1 MKNKGRFIWIL
12 ILVSILT
19 LSVFNIYEPNQVNA
33 QSNKSSSDDF
43 FHYTRLF
50 QKVFI
55 TLQQNFVDEDKVSTK
70 DLMYGAIKGMLEA
83 TGDPFTQFM
92 DENLNDEFKEEMSG
106 KFGGVGLVITTTDDR
121 NWVMVL
127 APIEDGPSEKLGIL
141 PGDIIAEIE
150 GESAEGKTPDDIMRL
165 LRGEKGTRVNIGIR
179 REGVKDILDFEI
191 KRDTISIESVKYK
204 MLDDGVG
211 YVRVTTFGNDTA
223 SDFKN
228 ALKDM
233 VGKGKAKS
241 LIIDMRNNPGG
252 RLDAAID
259 MADMLLSDGKIVYV
273 RGRNSE
279 QDDDFYATKRH
290 DTAVDIPVVVLV
302 NKYSASAAEV
312 FAGAL
317 QDNERATIIGETTFG
332 KFSVQYVMPLD
343 QRDNTSFKVTIAH
356 YYTPNGRKLH
366 GEGIPPDFLVEE
378 PLLTD
383 DEVTAVTRLRS
394 DGLLANYV
402 KKYPNE
408 SSDATQIEPFIGE
421 LEASNIKIGADLL
434 ERLVY
439 AERNKSNYK
448 EIVNLRYDK
457 QLKAAIEYLE
467 NGTIEENK

>member
-1 MKNKGRFIWIL
+1 MKNKGRFVWIL
-12 ILVSILT
+12 ILIFILT
-19 LSVFNIYEPNQVNA
+19 LSVFNVYEPNKINA
-33 QSNKSSSDDF
+33 QSTNSSDDF

-55 TLQQNFVDEDKVSTK
+55 TLQQNFVDESKVTTK

-92 DENLNDEFKEEMSG
+92 DQSLNDEFKEEMSG
-106 KFGGVGLVITTTDDR
+106 KFGGVGLVITATDDK
-121 NWVMVL
+121 NWVMVI

-141 PGDIIAEIE
+141 PGDVIAEIE
-150 GESAEGKTPDDIMRL
+150 GESAEGKTPDDIMKL
-165 LRGEKGTRVNIGIR
+165 LRGQKGTRVNVGIR
-179 REGVKDILDFEI
+179 REGVKEILNFEI

-204 MLDDGVG
+204 MLDNGIG
-211 YVRVTTFGNDTA
+211 YVRVTTFGNDT
-223 SDFKN
+223 SGDFKN
-228 ALKDM
+228 ALKDL
-233 VGKGKAKS
+233 VNKGKAKS

-252 RLDAAID
+252 RLDTAID

-273 RGRNSE
+273 RGRNSA

-290 DTAVDIPVVVLV
+290 DTAVNIPVVVLV

-317 QDNERATIIGETTFG
+317 QDNERGTIIGETTFG
-332 KFSVQYVMPLD
+332 KFSVQYIMPLD
-343 QRDNTSFKVTIAH
+343 QKDNTSFKVTIAH

-378 PLLTD
+378 PALTD
-383 DEVTAVTRLRS
+383 EEITAVTKLRTDS
-394 DGLLANYV
+394 LLAGYV

-408 SSDATQIEPFIGE
+408 SSDKTQIPMFAKE
-421 LEASNIKIGADLL
+421 LESSNIKISTELL
-434 ERLVY
+434 ERLIY

-457 QLKAAIEYLE
+457 QLNAAIEYLE
-467 NGTIEENK
+467 TGKIEENQ